1 MQKCA
6 VVQFD
11 FTNSFLL
18 QQTKNLLESKFNF
31 EATLRQLN
39 SMPLNEI
46 FDSSRNQ
53 YYSTKILEHALKH
66 FSGEYEKIIVLTRH
80 DLFVPVLTFVF
91 GEAQLDGKAAIIS
104 SARLHN
110 EFYGIPPDENIL
122 RRRFKKEALHEIGH
136 TFGLRHCKDWFCVM
150 HSSSSIDEVDV
161 KGEEFCK
168 DCMNRIRE

>member
-1 MQKCA
+1 MPNCA

-11 FTNSFLL
+11 FTNSLL
-18 QQTKNLLESKFNF
+18 LEQTKNLLSSNF
-31 EATLRQLN
+31 DFEVSFHQLN
-39 SMPLNEI
+39 SIPIKEI

-53 YYSTKILEHALKH
+53 FYSTKILEYALKY
-66 FSGEYEKIIVLTRH
+66 FSRDYDKIVVLTH
-80 DLFVPVLTFVF
+80 QDLFVPVLTFVF
-91 GEAQLDGKAAIIS
+91 GEAQLNGKAVIIS

-110 EFYGIPPDENIL
+110 EFYGIPPDEKIL
-122 RRRFKKEALHEIGH
+122 LQRFKKETLHEAGH

-168 DCMNRIRE
+168 DCKDRIRG